1 MIPHG
6 DRGAEMARSLARAVR
21 GQGVPD
27 AGVARVEEAHG
38 LAMEPRVRALRDDHH
53 PAYLHPGRSAL
64 ILLRDASVTAVPVLA
79 AACLVETRDPEL
91 RVAPERIGSA
101 VGPDV
106 EELVAAAP
114 PPGAEGLA
122 EALVVAPEEVRLVAL
137 AEHLDHLRHLH
148 VRGPEPDWPE
158 RLDEVEAVWLP
169 VAERTHARLATRY
182 RHWARIFRR
191 RVG

>member
-1 MIPHG
+1 V
-6 DRGAEMARSLARAVR
+6 GALK
-21 GQGVPD
+21 
-27 AGVARVEEAHG
+27 
-38 LAMEPRVRALRDDHH
+38 DDHH

-64 ILLRDASVTAVPVLA
+64 ILLRDASVTAAPVLA

-91 RVAPERIGSA
+91 RVAPERIDQ
-101 VGPDV
+101 VLGPDV
-106 EELVAAAP
+106 GELVAAAP
-114 PPGAEGLA
+114 PPGSEGLA
-122 EALVVAPEEVRLVAL
+122 EALVTASGEVCLVAL

-182 RHWARIFRR
+182 RHWARTFRR
-191 RVG
+191 RLG